1 MREEGEHCGPPP
13 HSSCARPLAFCRKGS
28 AGTCAS
34 AAARS
39 GLGFGVWGLGF
50 SGWDAYTHTHTH
62 TCAHTHAH
70 IHIHTYTHRHT
81 YPHTHKHM
89 RPARAMIEL
98 WTKRLSIHA
107 SPSRHRA
114 CVCVCVRACVR
125 VCVRACVQACVCTC
139 VRVCVCVCACVRAR
153 ALAPLDQDLEFG
165 SVAWCLGPTV

>member
-1 MREEGEHCGPPP
+1 MREEGEHSGPPP

-62 TCAHTHAH
+62 ARTHM
-70 IHIHTYTHRHT
+70 HTYTYTHT
-81 YPHTHKHM
+81 HTDTHIHTHKHM